1 MRKFLPVIIILA
13 LLGAGA
19 FYWFY
24 YKPKHDHAPVK
35 LFGNVEIREAEAS
48 FRQAG
53 RIKDILVDEGDKVQE
68 GQVLAE
74 LETDTFMDAMA
85 ASDAEIALANS
96 DLTKLKNG
104 SRPEEIAIAK
114 DNVALTKAA
123 LDNAQTEYAR
133 QAALAP
139 SGAVA
144 QKIVDGLKA
153 QRDMAQANYQTALDA
168 LKLRQNGARKED
180 LMAGQSRLQGAQAN
194 RRKIQ
199 TALDDTKLYAPVSG
213 IIVAKPKEKGA
224 IVAPNVA
231 VFTISIQDP
240 IYIRAYVSEKELA
253 KLRFREGISLNEL
266 KAEMVDSWNFK
277 RYLLDLSVLTMHMN
291 QASQESGNETLVTL
305 KKWMNCS
312 ERDLDEAIYC
322 TDQFLLENNQKVSYL
337 NDSNSMELMLDS
349 VSKRWIKILGR
360 NKDKL
365 AQEIKQSKELVFLI
379 RKSASEELTK
389 EEKEKVKTQFMD
401 IAKSMPALAIFLLPG
416 GALLLPIV
424 LKIIPNLVPSAFK
437 DNELEE

>member
-1 MRKFLPVIIILA
+1 MSNMVGAMRKFLPVIIILA

-24 YKPKHDHAPVK
+24 YKPKHDHAPTK
-35 LFGNVEIREAEAS
+35 LYGNVEIREAEAS

-53 RIKDILVDEGDKVQE
+53 RIKNILVDEGDKVQE

-85 ASDAEIALANS
+85 ASDAEISLANS

-114 DNVALTKAA
+114 DNVAVTKAA
-123 LDNAQTEYAR
+123 LDNAQNEYAR

-144 QKIVDGLKA
+144 QKIVDNLKS
-153 QRDMAQANYQTALDA
+153 QRDMAQANYQAAIDA

-180 LMAGQSRLQGAQAN
+180 LMAGQSRLQGAMAN

-224 IVAPNVA
+224 IVAPNLA

-253 KLRFREGISLNEL
+253 KFAPGTQVLIKSDSIDKEYQGQVGYVSPRAEFTPKTVETQDLRTDLVYRLRIVVKSPDGKLLQGMPVNVRLANE
-266 KAEMVDSWNFK
+266 A
-277 RYLLDLSVLTMHMN
+277 
-291 QASQESGNETLVTL
+291 
-305 KKWMNCS
+305 
-312 ERDLDEAIYC
+312 
-322 TDQFLLENNQKVSYL
+322 
-337 NDSNSMELMLDS
+337 
-349 VSKRWIKILGR
+349 
-360 NKDKL
+360 
-365 AQEIKQSKELVFLI
+365 
-379 RKSASEELTK
+379 
-389 EEKEKVKTQFMD
+389 VK
-401 IAKSMPALAIFLLPG
+401 
-416 GALLLPIV
+416 
-424 LKIIPNLVPSAFK
+424 
-437 DNELEE
+437 

>member
-24 YKPKHDHAPVK
+24 YKPKHENTPIK

-53 RIKDILVDEGDKVQE
+53 RIKNILVDEGDKVQE

-104 SRPEEIAIAK
+104 SRPEEIALAN
-114 DNVALTKAA
+114 DNVAQAKAV
-123 LDNAQTEYAR
+123 LDNAQKEYAR
-133 QAALAP
+133 QASLAP

-144 QKIVDGLKA
+144 QKIVDNLKS
-153 QRDMAQANYQTALDA
+153 QRDIARANYQAALDA

-180 LMAGQSRLQGAQAN
+180 IMAGQSRLQGAMAN

-224 IVAPNVA
+224 IVAPNLA

-253 KLRFREGISLNEL
+253 KFAPGTQVLIKSDSIDKEYQGQVGYVSPRAEFTPKTVETQDLRTDLVYRLRIVVKSPDGKLLQGMPVNVRLANE
-266 KAEMVDSWNFK
+266 A
-277 RYLLDLSVLTMHMN
+277 
-291 QASQESGNETLVTL
+291 
-305 KKWMNCS
+305 
-312 ERDLDEAIYC
+312 
-322 TDQFLLENNQKVSYL
+322 
-337 NDSNSMELMLDS
+337 
-349 VSKRWIKILGR
+349 
-360 NKDKL
+360 
-365 AQEIKQSKELVFLI
+365 
-379 RKSASEELTK
+379 
-389 EEKEKVKTQFMD
+389 
-401 IAKSMPALAIFLLPG
+401 AK
-416 GALLLPIV
+416 
-424 LKIIPNLVPSAFK
+424 
-437 DNELEE
+437 